1 MSVLRERP
9 RFAAAL
15 CVGLV
20 VLLGLAMLVGGA
32 LAGDDDC
39 ATAPDSGMQS
49 PTQR

>member
-9 RFAAAL
+9 RLAAAL

-20 VLLGLAMLVGGA
+20 VLLGLAMLAGGA
-32 LAGDDDC
+32 LAGDDC
-39 ATAPDSGMQS
+39 ATAADSGMHS

>member
-9 RFAAAL
+9 RLAAAL
-15 CVGLV
+15 CLGLV

-32 LAGDDDC
+32 LAGGEDC
-39 ATAPDSGMQS
+39 PTAADSGMHP

>member
-15 CVGLV
+15 CVALV
-20 VLLGLAMLVGGA
+20 VLLGLAMLAGGA
-32 LAGDDDC
+32 LAGDDNC
-39 ATAPDSGMQS
+39 ATAADSGMRT